1 MWLLA
6 VDSSSKDASVALLR
20 DDRLVALVAPRSDE
34 QHSVALFRHM
44 QAALREAGI
53 ELKDIDAYAVAS
65 GPGAFTGLRIGL
77 SLVKALAE
85 MHARPVVPVGVL
97 EAVCASAAAEGCLV
111 PIVNAYRGQVFAA
124 VYEKRDTEPALQGRE
139 RVLILPEF
147 LQQLEADSV
156 RPESCTFVSP
166 NLDRWAEPLA
176 ASAFGASRRESISP
190 VLAEAV
196 AQRARRKLSRGEAVD
211 ALHLQA
217 NYVRRSDAELL
228 WKPK

>member
-34 QHSVALFRHM
+34 QHSVALFRHI

-53 ELKDIDAYAVAS
+53 KLKDIDAYAVAS

-77 SLVKALAE
+77 ALVKALAE
-85 MHARPVVPVGVL
+85 MHARPVVPVSVL
-97 EAVCASAAAEGCLV
+97 EAVCASANAQGCLAPV
-111 PIVNAYRGQVFAA
+111 VNAYRGQVFAA

-156 RPESCTFVSP
+156 QPESCTFVSP